1 MNGKSLSKLV
11 FLSDVLSGGD
21 HAGTEFIFSLLNDV
35 PQHRLVLIM
44 VELADEFKIAE
55 DEIEQAG
62 GRGLKSSMM
71 IAGSRAT
78 GGLSCL
84 LNTAALV

>member
-1 MNGKSLSKLV
+1 V

-44 VELADEFKIAE
+44 VELADECKIAE
-55 DEIEQAG
+55 DEIEKAG
-62 GRGLKSSMM
+62 GRSLKRQHDDRRLP
-71 IAGSRAT
+71 GDRGPFLFT
-78 GGLSCL
+78 
-84 LNTAALV
+84 